1 MPRIVVQKFGGSSVA
16 DIEKIK
22 KVAEKVVDTKKKG
35 FDVVVV
41 VSAMGKTTDSLLEM
55 ARMINPSPSSR
66 ELDMLLSV
74 GERITMALLSMAI
87 QALGVDAIS
96 FTGSQCG
103 IITNA
108 SHTNARI
115 IEVRPFRVLDEL
127 AQDKI
132 VIVAGYQGVSY
143 KREITT
149 LGRGGSD
156 TTAVALAA
164 ALGAERCEIY
174 SDIEGVYTA
183 DPKVVLDA
191 KKLET
196 VSFEEMLELSRL
208 GAKVL
213 NADAVEFARRAGIAI
228 YTKSSFDPN
237 KSGTIIRLN
246 APPIPRQVV
255 GVAWKKS
262 LVGFEVSSSDFRN
275 VIVGAIGEERL
286 DIDFVVAFS
295 NDRTF
300 LVLRDG
306 RCVDLECEIKK
317 VCENVGAE
325 YQILR
330 NLATVS
336 IVGAPLSCLEARSDF
351 LDLVWDEKCIIGIV
365 GTPNSLTFLVREEQA
380 EDFARAVH
388 KTCFP
393 GETDRG
399 GLPIR

>member
-1 MPRIVVQKFGGSSVA
+1 MPPIIVQKFGGSSVA

-22 KVAEKVVDTKKKG
+22 KVAEKVVDTRKKG

-127 AQDKI
+127 AQNKV

-196 VSFEEMLELSRL
+196 ISYEEMLELSRL

-228 YTKSSFDPN
+228 YTKSSFDAN
-237 KSGTIIRLN
+237 KSGTIIRLD

-255 GVAWKKS
+255 GVAWKKN
-262 LVGFEVSSSDFRN
+262 LVAFEISSSDFRN
-275 VIVGAIGEERL
+275 VVVGAIGAERL
-286 DIDFVVAFS
+286 NMDFVVTFS
-295 NDRTF
+295 AEKTL
-300 LVLRDG
+300 LVVPDE
-306 RCVDLECEIKK
+306 RCVDVEGIVKK
-317 VCENVGAE
+317 VCEDVGAE
-325 YQILR
+325 YRVLR
-330 NLATVS
+330 NIATVS
-336 IVGAPLSCLEARSDF
+336 IVGAPLSCMEARGDF
-351 LDLVWDEKCIIGIV
+351 ADLVWDEKCILGVV
-365 GTPNSLTFLVREEQA
+365 GTPNSLTFLVPQGQV

-393 GETDRG
+393 GETDRDE
-399 GLPIR
+399 LPIK